1 MKTRNIEVVDLD
13 VLGKALPN
21 NFYQEL
27 LEVLNNSCLSYG
39 SNDDTLVRSDNFI
52 SLIEDAIDDSK
63 NDWLGNEAINDVI
76 DFLENKDCFVALGS

>member
-13 VLGKALPN
+13 VLGRALPN